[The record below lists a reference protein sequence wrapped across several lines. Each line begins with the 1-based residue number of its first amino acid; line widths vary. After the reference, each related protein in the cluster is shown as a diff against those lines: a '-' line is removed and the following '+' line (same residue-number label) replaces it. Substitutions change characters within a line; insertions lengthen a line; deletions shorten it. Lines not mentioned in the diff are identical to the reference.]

1 MIIIIILTFDGDFW
15 DYADSANMR
24 GLNND
29 DGNPWQEMGT
39 IAAEAQ

>member
-1 MIIIIILTFDGDFW
+1 MVIFILAFDGDIC
-15 DYADSANMR
+15 DCADSANMR

>member
-1 MIIIIILTFDGDFW
+1 MVIFILAFDGDICGC
-15 DYADSANMR
+15 ADSANMR